1 MSHVLYPADFSVPS
15 MYLDG
20 AGKPGKIS
28 NTGQDFLTFPSDL
41 LRVPYSVRTR
51 TTRSI

>member
-1 MSHVLYPADFSVPS
+1 MSHVLYPPDVSVPS

-28 NTGQDFLTFPSDL
+28 NTGQDFLTVPSDL
-41 LRVPYSVRTR
+41 LRSYPVFHM
-51 TTRSI
+51 